1 MLATLA
7 LMSSLALAPGQAGEL
22 KLSNP
27 RATYGVLGA
36 IRKDSNIL
44 PGDVFFLTFD
54 IENLKMDEEGKI
66 TYSMGMELINP
77 KGETE
82 YKRDPQERPALYN
95 VLGGVRIPAF
105 AHAETSADTA
115 AGEYTLKVT
124 VLDRGVKPAKTATLS
139 QKFTVTK
146 KGFGLVKLTTS
157 YDKDG
162 ILSAPFGGM
171 AGQSLFC
178 NFWIVGFE
186 RDAKKQPN
194 ITFEMKITD
203 ENDKPT
209 LPKAM
214 VGEINKGVSDDW
226 QLIPMNF
233 ILPLNRPGKFTVH
246 LKATDLVTK
255 KNTELKFPITV
266 VELK

>member
-7 LMSSLALAPGQAGEL
+7 LMSSLTLAPAQAGQL

-36 IRKDSNIL
+36 VRKDASIL

-54 IENLKMDEEGKI
+54 IENLKMDDEGKI
-66 TYSMGMELINP
+66 MYSMGMELINP

-82 YKRDPQERPALYN
+82 YKREPQERPALYN
-95 VLGGVRIPAF
+95 VLGGNRIPAF
-105 AHAETSADTA
+105 AHAETSPETVPGD
-115 AGEYTLKVT
+115 YTLKVT
-124 VLDRGVKPAKTATLS
+124 VVDRGVKPAKTTSLS
-139 QKFTVTK
+139 QKFTVSK
-146 KGFGLVKLTTS
+146 PNFGLVKLTTS

-162 ILSAPFGGM
+162 VLSAPFGGM

-178 NFWIVGFE
+178 NFWIVGYK
-186 RDAKKQPN
+186 RDEKKQPN
-194 ITFEMKITD
+194 IAFEMKITD

-214 VGEINKGVSDDW
+214 SGEIKQGVSEDW

-233 ILPLNRPGKFTVH
+233 ILPLNRPGKFMVH
-246 LKATDLVTK
+246 LKATDGVTK
-255 KNTELKFPITV
+255 KTAELKFPIVV